1 VVVEIVQDPR
11 NPKIT
16 GYENPFEKTVRGPAP
31 QGQGK
36 RLFPAR

>member
-31 QGQGK
+31 QEQGM
-36 RLFPAR
+36 RLSPAR